1 MDSTIRFSSRV
12 ENYVKYRP
20 TYPREVVDV
29 LVRECG
35 LTRDS
40 IVADLGSGTGLLT
53 QLFLANGNRV
63 LGIEPN
69 TEMREAG
76 ERIFAND
83 PTFTSVDGTAEDTT
97 LPNICVDIVV
107 AGQAFHW
114 FDVAKARTE
123 CLRILK
129 QGGWAALVWNSRKV
143 NATLFLQDYE
153 NLLREFSD
161 DYAKV
166 NHADT
171 VGDAAITEFFGAGWR
186 KATFANQQ
194 LFDFEGLKGRLLSS
208 SYAPDVEH
216 PNHVPML
223 QRLREIFDAHQR
235 NGRVTFL
242 YETEVFHGQIKYMK

>member
-40 IVADLGSGTGLLT
+40 IVADLGSGTGILSKLL
-53 QLFLANGNRV
+53 LDAGCRV
-63 LGIEPN
+63 FGVEPN

-76 ERIFAND
+76 GRLLKGYSNFISTN
-83 PTFTSVDGTAEDTT
+83 GTAEDTT
-97 LPNICVDIVV
+97 LPNESVDLIT

-123 CLRILK
+123 CQRILK

-223 QRLREIFDAHQR
+223 QRLREIFDAHQQ
-235 NGRVTFL
+235 NGVVAFL
-242 YETEVFHGQIKYMK
+242 YATEVYYGQIK